1 MLSEGDG
8 VGSSEKIK
16 ESNTSSTRPNQKV
29 AFNITPALRFP
40 LTQEKKKLLV
50 DHLCVDRERKQ
61 LRALAR
67 CIGFS
72 TSPNKLGHRGDL
84 SSFSVRRRL
93 HIISSDLL
101 WNRIDTDQHAMGLE
115 ESRNWSRLYTD
126 ADSVF
131 VKDNRSRGDLVLTVG
146 DARVVTTL
154 CPDWW
159 QGENATISPLTASD
173 RQVILDTQ
181 NNWMLSD
188 LDVQAFS
195 YAPLPYI
202 ADHKIG
208 LGPEEEHI
216 YLLDNGTNESNTG
229 SSSGFWPSLI
239 KNQIFLGLLGSNI
252 RPRKEMEHLINAS
265 ADAGVR

>member
-1 MLSEGDG
+1 
-8 VGSSEKIK
+8 
-16 ESNTSSTRPNQKV
+16 
-29 AFNITPALRFP
+29 
-40 LTQEKKKLLV
+40 
-50 DHLCVDRERKQ
+50 
-61 LRALAR
+61 
-67 CIGFS
+67 
-72 TSPNKLGHRGDL
+72 
-84 SSFSVRRRL
+84 
-93 HIISSDLL
+93 
-101 WNRIDTDQHAMGLE
+101 MGLE

-126 ADSVF
+126 ADTVI
-131 VKDNRSRGDLVLTVG
+131 VKDRYVQCRCILLNFQHKIHIYLFCFISRSRSRGDLVLTVG

-173 RQVILDTQ
+173 RQVIIDTQ

-216 YLLDNGTNESNTG
+216 YLLDNGSNESNTG
-229 SSSGFWPSLI
+229 NSSGFWPSLI
-239 KNQIFLGLLGSNI
+239 KNQIFLGLLGSNV
-252 RPRKEMEHLINAS
+252 RPRKEMENLINAS